1 MRTWLTRNVRV
12 LSAVSFLQDAASE
25 LLYPLLPIY
34 LTSVLGAP
42 AAVVGAVE
50 GAAEGAA
57 SLTKLAAG
65 PLGDR
70 FARRPLIAT
79 GYGMAALGKVMV
91 AAATAW
97 PGVLA
102 GRVVDRLGKGIRGA
116 PRDAL
121 LVVDIDEAA
130 RGRVFGF
137 HRAMDTLGAVVGPL
151 LGLAG
156 YELFDHQIPPLLW
169 VAVVPAVLSVA
180 LVFLVR
186 ETRRVLPRAERRA
199 VFARVGEL
207 PRRYWRVTTALV
219 LFGLVNFPDALL
231 LLRLNE
237 IGFSVVEVILAYVT
251 YNAVYAVVSYPAGL
265 LADRIPRPAV
275 FGIGLVFFAIG
286 YTGLGLTTDT
296 VDGMAVDRCRMA
308 LFTGC
313 TDGVGKAWIS
323 SLVGS
328 ELQAS
333 AQGVFQGVSG
343 FAVLAAGLW
352 AGFLWGADGRLP
364 LLISGIVGARVRG
377 RACSL
382 CGLRAYRHGDFDGV
396 EREGRRPDADDRIAA
411 LRRALGDT
419 RVGVRFTDG
428 QVHRLRQLFG
438 PRVAVRKPFPAN
450 GIGRRSGRGD
460 RSAGPEHRGRRHR
473 CARWRG
479 RRTRRPRRGMWE
491 LRSKDDRMYLC
502 DAPPVDLSGLA
513 GPPPLGDSSA
523 ACCSAPRCA

>member
-1 MRTWLTRNVRV
+1 VRTWLTRNVRV

-91 AAATAW
+91 AAAAGW

-121 LVVDIDEAA
+121 LVVDIDDSA

-151 LGLAG
+151 LGLVG
-156 YELFDHQIPPLLW
+156 YELLDHQIPPLLW
-169 VAVVPAVLSVA
+169 IAVVPAVLSVA
-180 LVFLVR
+180 MVFLVR
-186 ETRRVLPRAERRA
+186 ETRRALPPAERRA
-199 VFARVGEL
+199 AFARVRDL
-207 PRRYWRVTTALV
+207 PGRYWRVTTALV
-219 LFGLVNFPDALL
+219 AFGLVNFPDALL

-251 YNAVYAVVSYPAGL
+251 YNAVYAVASYPAGS

-275 FGIGLVFFAIG
+275 FAVGLVFFAIG
-286 YTGLGLTTDT
+286 YTGLGLTSDT
-296 VDGMAVDRCRMA
+296 MTAWLLIGVYG
-308 LFTGC
+308 LFTAC

-328 ELQAS
+328 DLQAS
-333 AQGVFQGVSG
+333 AQGVFQGARG
-343 FAVLAAGLW
+343 FAILGAGLW

-364 LLISGIVGARVRG
+364 LLISGIVGGFFAMALFVV
-377 RACSL
+377 
-382 CGLRAYRHGDFDGV
+382 GLRGYRT
-396 EREGRRPDADDRIAA
+396 AISSS
-411 LRRALGDT
+411 
-419 RVGVRFTDG
+419 
-428 QVHRLRQLFG
+428 
-438 PRVAVRKPFPAN
+438 AN
-450 GIGRRSGRGD
+450 GG
-460 RSAGPEHRGRRHR
+460 
-473 CARWRG
+473 
-479 RRTRRPRRGMWE
+479 
-491 LRSKDDRMYLC
+491 
-502 DAPPVDLSGLA
+502 APTPTTE
-513 GPPPLGDSSA
+513 
-523 ACCSAPRCA
+523 

>member
-1 MRTWLTRNVRV
+1 VSAAGRSWLTRNVRV

-42 AAVVGAVE
+42 AAVVGAIE

-65 PLGDR
+65 SLGDR

-102 GRVVDRLGKGIRGA
+102 GRVVDRLGKGIRDA

-121 LVVDIDEAA
+121 LVVDIDDAA

-137 HRAMDTLGAVVGPL
+137 HRTMDTLGAVVGPL

-156 YELFDHQIPPLLW
+156 YELLDHEIAPLLW

-180 LVFLVR
+180 LVFLVCDS
-186 ETRRVLPRAERRA
+186 RRPRPRRTKI
-199 VFARVGEL
+199 FARVGEL
-207 PRRYWRVTTALV
+207 PRRYWWVTALLV
-219 LFGLVNFPDALL
+219 AFGLVNFPDALL

-251 YNAVYAVVSYPAGL
+251 YNAVYAVSSYPAGI
-265 LADRIPRPAV
+265 LADRIPRAAV

-286 YTGLGLTTDT
+286 YVGLGLTTDALAAWLLIG
-296 VDGMAVDRCRMA
+296 VYG

-323 SLVGS
+323 SLVGAD
-328 ELQAS
+328 LQAG
-333 AQGVFQGVSG
+333 AQGVFQSASG

-364 LLISGIVGARVRG
+364 LLISGVAGAVFALVLLAAAVYDRTGRVN
-377 RACSL
+377 S
-382 CGLRAYRHGDFDGV
+382 
-396 EREGRRPDADDRIAA
+396 
-411 LRRALGDT
+411 T
-419 RVGVRFTDG
+419 T
-428 QVHRLRQLFG
+428 
-438 PRVAVRKPFPAN
+438 
-450 GIGRRSGRGD
+450 
-460 RSAGPEHRGRRHR
+460 
-473 CARWRG
+473 
-479 RRTRRPRRGMWE
+479 
-491 LRSKDDRMYLC
+491 
-502 DAPPVDLSGLA
+502 
-513 GPPPLGDSSA
+513 SSA
-523 ACCSAPRCA
+523 KGGSPTPTTE

>member
-1 MRTWLTRNVRV
+1 VRTWLTRNVRV

-91 AAATAW
+91 AAAAAW

-121 LVVDIDEAA
+121 LVVDIDAAA

-207 PRRYWRVTTALV
+207 PGRYWRVTTALA

-265 LADRIPRPAV
+265 LGDRIPRPAV
-275 FGIGLVFFAIG
+275 FGVGLVFFAIG

-296 VDGMAVDRCRMA
+296 VTAWLLIGVYGV
-308 LFTGC
+308 FTGC

-323 SLVGS
+323 SLAGS

-364 LLISGIVGARVRG
+364 LLISGIVGAVFAVG
-377 RACSL
+377 L
-382 CGLRAYRHGDFDGV
+382 LVIGLRAYR
-396 EREGRRPDADDRIAA
+396 
-411 LRRALGDT
+411 T
-419 RVGVRFTDG
+419 
-428 QVHRLRQLFG
+428 
-438 PRVAVRKPFPAN
+438 AVSTA
-450 GIGRRSGRGD
+450 
-460 RSAGPEHRGRRHR
+460 
-473 CARWRG
+473 
-479 RRTRRPRRGMWE
+479 
-491 LRSKDDRMYLC
+491 
-502 DAPPVDLSGLA
+502 
-513 GPPPLGDSSA
+513 SSA
-523 ACCSAPRCA
+523 KGGAPTPTTE

>member
-1 MRTWLTRNVRV
+1 VRTWLTRNVRV

-34 LTSVLGAP
+34 LTAVLGAP
-42 AAVVGAVE
+42 ASVVGAVE

-70 FARRPLIAT
+70 FARRPLIAS

-91 AAATAW
+91 AAAAAW

-121 LVVDIDEAA
+121 LVADIDEAA

-156 YELFDHQIPPLLW
+156 YELLDHRIAPLLW
-169 VAVVPAVLSVA
+169 VAVVSAVLSVA

-186 ETRRVLPRAERRA
+186 EQRGALPRPQRRA
-199 VFARVGEL
+199 IFARVGEL
-207 PRRYWRVTTALV
+207 PRRYWRVMVVLV
-219 LFGLVNFPDALL
+219 LFGVVNFPDALL

-251 YNAVYAVVSYPAGL
+251 YNAVYAVSSYPAGL

-296 VDGMAVDRCRMA
+296 ITAWLLIGMYG

-328 ELQAS
+328 DLQAS
-333 AQGVFQGVSG
+333 AQGVFQGASG

-352 AGFLWGADGRLP
+352 AGFLWGADGRIP
-364 LLISGIVGARVRG
+364 LVVSGVVG
-377 RACSL
+377 
-382 CGLRAYRHGDFDGV
+382 GV
-396 EREGRRPDADDRIAA
+396 FAIALLA
-411 LRRALGDT
+411 VGIRT
-419 RVGVRFTDG
+419 RYGAGTVNSMSSS
-428 QVHRLRQLFG
+428 
-438 PRVAVRKPFPAN
+438 AN
-450 GIGRRSGRGD
+450 GGSPTP
-460 RSAGPEHRGRRHR
+460 ATE
-473 CARWRG
+473 
-479 RRTRRPRRGMWE
+479 
-491 LRSKDDRMYLC
+491 
-502 DAPPVDLSGLA
+502 
-513 GPPPLGDSSA
+513 
-523 ACCSAPRCA
+523 

>member
-1 MRTWLTRNVRV
+1 VHNWLTRNVRV

-42 AAVVGAVE
+42 AAVVGAIE

-70 FARRPLIAT
+70 YHRRPLIAT
-79 GYGMAALGKVMV
+79 GYGMAALGKVIV

-121 LVVDIDEAA
+121 LVDGIDEGA

-156 YELFDHQIPPLLW
+156 YELLDHEIAPLLW

-186 ETRRVLPRAERRA
+186 ETRRVAPAQRTAI
-199 VFARVGEL
+199 FARVRDL
-207 PRRYWRVTTALV
+207 PRRYWRVTVLLV
-219 LFGLVNFPDALL
+219 AFGVVNFPDALL

-237 IGFSVVEVILAYVT
+237 IGFSVVEVILAYVG
-251 YNAVYAVVSYPAGL
+251 YNLVYALSSYPAGL
-265 LADRIPRPAV
+265 LADRIARPTV
-275 FGIGLVFFAIG
+275 FGIGLVFFAVG
-286 YTGLGLTTDT
+286 YIGLGLTTDT
-296 VDGMAVDRCRMA
+296 VTAWLLIAVYG

-323 SLVGS
+323 SLVGAD
-328 ELQAS
+328 LQGS
-333 AQGVFQGVSG
+333 AQGVFQGASG
-343 FAVLAAGLW
+343 FAILIAGVW
-352 AGFLWGADGRLP
+352 AGVLWGADGRLP
-364 LLISGIVGARVRG
+364 LLVSGVVGAVF
-377 RACSL
+377 AVAL
-382 CGLRAYRHGDFDGV
+382 LA
-396 EREGRRPDADDRIAA
+396 AA
-411 LRRALGDT
+411 LRY
-419 RVGVRFTDG
+419 
-428 QVHRLRQLFG
+428 
-438 PRVAVRKPFPAN
+438 
-450 GIGRRSGRGD
+450 RSGTTT
-460 RSAGPEHRGRRHR
+460 S
-473 CARWRG
+473 
-479 RRTRRPRRGMWE
+479 T
-491 LRSKDDRMYLC
+491 S
-502 DAPPVDLSGLA
+502 
-513 GPPPLGDSSA
+513 SSA
-523 ACCSAPRCA
+523 

>member
-1 MRTWLTRNVRV
+1 VPTTPPADRIWLTRNVRV

-42 AAVVGAVE
+42 ASVVGAVE

-91 AAATAW
+91 AAAAGW

-121 LVVDIDEAA
+121 LVVDIDDAA

-156 YELFDHQIPPLLW
+156 YELLDHQIAPLLW

-180 LVFLVR
+180 LVSLVR

-199 VFARVGEL
+199 VFAGVGDL
-207 PRRYWRVTTALV
+207 PRRYWRVNATLV

-251 YNAVYAVVSYPAGL
+251 YNAVYAVASYPAGL

-275 FGIGLVFFAIG
+275 FGVGLAFFAIG
-286 YTGLGLTTDT
+286 YTGLGLTTKT
-296 VDGMAVDRCRMA
+296 ATAWLLIGVYG
-308 LFTGC
+308 LFTAC

-333 AQGVFQGVSG
+333 AQGVFQGASG
-343 FAVLAAGLW
+343 FAILAAGLW

-364 LLISGIVGARVRG
+364 LLISGIVG
-377 RACSL
+377 
-382 CGLRAYRHGDFDGV
+382 GLFAV
-396 EREGRRPDADDRIAA
+396 A
-411 LRRALGDT
+411 LLV
-419 RVGVRFTDG
+419 VGVWGYRTG
-428 QVHRLRQLFG
+428 T
-438 PRVAVRKPFPAN
+438 ATSTSSSAN
-450 GIGRRSGRGD
+450 GG
-460 RSAGPEHRGRRHR
+460 
-473 CARWRG
+473 
-479 RRTRRPRRGMWE
+479 
-491 LRSKDDRMYLC
+491 
-502 DAPPVDLSGLA
+502 APTPTTE
-513 GPPPLGDSSA
+513 
-523 ACCSAPRCA
+523 

>member
-1 MRTWLTRNVRV
+1 VRSWLTRNVRV

-91 AAATAW
+91 AAASAW
-97 PGVLA
+97 PGVLT

-121 LVVDIDEAA
+121 LVVDIDDAA

-137 HRAMDTLGAVVGPL
+137 HRTMDTLGAVAGPL

-156 YELFDHQIPPLLW
+156 YELLDHQIAPLLW

-199 VFARVGEL
+199 VFARVGDL

-251 YNAVYAVVSYPAGL
+251 YNAVYAVASYPAGL

-275 FGIGLVFFAIG
+275 FGVGLVFFAIG

-296 VDGMAVDRCRMA
+296 ATAWLLIGVYG

-343 FAVLAAGLW
+343 FTVLVAGLW

-364 LLISGIVGARVRG
+364 LLVSGVVGGVFAVG
-377 RACSL
+377 LLAI
-382 CGLRAYRHGDFDGV
+382 GLRGY
-396 EREGRRPDADDRIAA
+396 
-411 LRRALGDT
+411 
-419 RVGVRFTDG
+419 
-428 QVHRLRQLFG
+428 
-438 PRVAVRKPFPAN
+438 
-450 GIGRRSGRGD
+450 RSGTAT
-460 RSAGPEHRGRRHR
+460 STA
-473 CARWRG
+473 
-479 RRTRRPRRGMWE
+479 
-491 LRSKDDRMYLC
+491 
-502 DAPPVDLSGLA
+502 
-513 GPPPLGDSSA
+513 SSA
-523 ACCSAPRCA
+523 KGGAPTPTTE

>member
-1 MRTWLTRNVRV
+1 VRTWLTRNVRV
-12 LSAVSFLQDAASE
+12 LSAVSFLQDCASE

-57 SLTKLAAG
+57 SLTKLASG

-79 GYGMAALGKVMV
+79 GYGMAALGKVIV
-91 AAATAW
+91 AAAGAW
-97 PGVLA
+97 SGVLA
-102 GRVVDRLGKGIRGA
+102 GRVVDCLGKGLRGA

-121 LVVDIDEAA
+121 LVVDIDDAA

-137 HRAMDTLGAVVGPL
+137 HRTMDTLGAVVGPL
-151 LGLAG
+151 LGLVG
-156 YELFDHQIPPLLW
+156 YELLDHQIAPLLW

-186 ETRRVLPRAERRA
+186 ETRKVRPHVDRKAI
-199 VFARVGEL
+199 FAAVGEL
-207 PRRYWRVTTALV
+207 PRRYWRVTAALV
-219 LFGLVNFPDALL
+219 TFGVVNFPDALL

-251 YNAVYAVVSYPAGL
+251 YNMVYAVSSYPAGL

-286 YTGLGLTTDT
+286 YVGLGLTTD
-296 VDGMAVDRCRMA
+296 AVA
-308 LFTGC
+308 AWLLIGVYGLFTGC

-323 SLVGS
+323 SLVGADQ
-328 ELQAS
+328 QAS
-333 AQGVFQGVSG
+333 AQGVFQGASG

-364 LLISGIVGARVRG
+364 LLISGIAGGVFAVALLVAAAYDRTGRVN
-377 RACSL
+377 S
-382 CGLRAYRHGDFDGV
+382 
-396 EREGRRPDADDRIAA
+396 
-411 LRRALGDT
+411 T
-419 RVGVRFTDG
+419 SSS
-428 QVHRLRQLFG
+428 
-438 PRVAVRKPFPAN
+438 AN
-450 GIGRRSGRGD
+450 GGS
-460 RSAGPEHRGRRHR
+460 PTPTTE
-473 CARWRG
+473 
-479 RRTRRPRRGMWE
+479 
-491 LRSKDDRMYLC
+491 
-502 DAPPVDLSGLA
+502 
-513 GPPPLGDSSA
+513 
-523 ACCSAPRCA
+523 

>member
-1 MRTWLTRNVRV
+1 VRTWLTRNVRV
-12 LSAVSFLQDAASE
+12 LSAVSFLQDTASE

-91 AAATAW
+91 AAASAW

-121 LVVDIDEAA
+121 LVADIDDAT

-137 HRAMDTLGAVVGPL
+137 HRAMDTAGAVVGPL

-156 YELFDHQIPPLLW
+156 YELLDHRIAPLLW

-207 PRRYWRVTTALV
+207 PRRYWWVTTVLV
-219 LFGLVNFPDALL
+219 VFGLVNFPDALL

-251 YNAVYAVVSYPAGL
+251 YNAVYALSSYPAGL

-275 FGIGLVFFAIG
+275 FGVGLVFFAIG

-296 VDGMAVDRCRMA
+296 ATAWLLIGVYG

-323 SLVGS
+323 SLVGAD
-328 ELQAS
+328 LQAS
-333 AQGVFQGVSG
+333 AQGVFQGASG

-364 LLISGIVGARVRG
+364 LLISGIVGGVFAIGLLVV
-377 RACSL
+377 
-382 CGLRAYRHGDFDGV
+382 GLRGYRTGT
-396 EREGRRPDADDRIAA
+396 ATSTASS
-411 LRRALGDT
+411 
-419 RVGVRFTDG
+419 
-428 QVHRLRQLFG
+428 
-438 PRVAVRKPFPAN
+438 AN
-450 GIGRRSGRGD
+450 GG
-460 RSAGPEHRGRRHR
+460 
-473 CARWRG
+473 
-479 RRTRRPRRGMWE
+479 
-491 LRSKDDRMYLC
+491 
-502 DAPPVDLSGLA
+502 APTPTTE
-513 GPPPLGDSSA
+513 
-523 ACCSAPRCA
+523 

>member
-1 MRTWLTRNVRV
+1 MRSWLTRNVRV

-102 GRVVDRLGKGIRGA
+102 GRVVDRLGKGVRGA

-121 LVVDIDEAA
+121 LVVDIDDAA

-156 YELFDHQIPPLLW
+156 YELLDHQIAPLLW

-186 ETRRVLPRAERRA
+186 EAKRVLPQAERRA

-207 PRRYWRVTTALV
+207 PRRYWRVTTVVVA
-219 LFGLVNFPDALL
+219 FGLVNFPDALL

-251 YNAVYAVVSYPAGL
+251 YNAVYAVASYPAGL

-275 FGIGLVFFAIG
+275 FGVGLVFFAIG

-296 VDGMAVDRCRMA
+296 VTAWLLIGVYG
-308 LFTGC
+308 LFTAC

-323 SLVGS
+323 SMVGS
-328 ELQAS
+328 QLQAS
-333 AQGVFQGVSG
+333 AQGVFQGASG

-352 AGFLWGADGRLP
+352 AGFLWGADGSLP
-364 LLISGIVGARVRG
+364 LLISGIVGGVFAVG
-377 RACSL
+377 L
-382 CGLRAYRHGDFDGV
+382 LVVGLRGYRTGT
-396 EREGRRPDADDRIAA
+396 ATSTASS
-411 LRRALGDT
+411 
-419 RVGVRFTDG
+419 
-428 QVHRLRQLFG
+428 
-438 PRVAVRKPFPAN
+438 AN
-450 GIGRRSGRGD
+450 GG
-460 RSAGPEHRGRRHR
+460 
-473 CARWRG
+473 
-479 RRTRRPRRGMWE
+479 
-491 LRSKDDRMYLC
+491 
-502 DAPPVDLSGLA
+502 APTPTTE
-513 GPPPLGDSSA
+513 
-523 ACCSAPRCA
+523 